1 VQSVDREAEAAE
13 SASVRAA
20 SDAGDSQPVQPA
32 IPQLWRHVRPI
43 PNDPFA
49 HQAERDFSS
58 ILSFYRVR
66 WAYEPTSF
74 PLDWGEDGRPC
85 EMFTPD
91 FYLPDQRLYV
101 ELTTM
106 RQRLVT
112 RKNRKLRRLRELYP
126 DIRIKLL
133 YRRDYHQLVNTYL
146 KPAAGSDGY
155 ALGRIVY
162 DEALI
167 AERLDH
173 IAAGIADDEARRLE
187 DDPLLILV
195 VSHGAG
201 QFAQELRRRL
211 SNLGVPCQWDRAH
224 LTRSRLA
231 ATPSRV
237 RLSSRPRSGVAGR
250 RVLIVTDV
258 VSTGMSGAYLC
269 RWLMRQGARDAA
281 ICTLL
286 NRAEARITPVSIR
299 YLAFEAPNELLVG
312 FGLQLRRQHA
322 GLPHIAALIALPRE
336 E

>member
-1 VQSVDREAEAAE
+1 MDREAEAAE
-13 SASVRAA
+13 PASVIAA

-43 PNDPFA
+43 SDDPFA

-155 ALGRIVY
+155 ALGRVVY

-173 IAAGIADDEARRLE
+173 IAAAIADDEARRSE

-195 VSHGAG
+195 VSHGAR

-211 SNLGVPCQWDRAH
+211 VELDVACQWDRAH

-237 RLSSRPRSGVAGR
+237 RLSSRPRSAVAGR

>member
-1 VQSVDREAEAAE
+1 MDREAEAAE
-13 SASVRAA
+13 PASVISA
-20 SDAGDSQPVQPA
+20 SDADDSQSVQPA
-32 IPQLWRHVRPI
+32 IPQLWRHVRP
-43 PNDPFA
+43 NSDDPFA

-74 PLDWGEDGRPC
+74 PLDWGDDGRPC

-133 YRRDYHQLVNTYL
+133 YRRDYHQLLNTYL
-146 KPAAGSDGY
+146 KPATGSDGY
-155 ALGRIVY
+155 TLGRIVY
-162 DEALI
+162 DEAMI
-167 AERLDH
+167 AIRLDQ
-173 IAAGIADDEARRLE
+173 IAATIADDEARRPD

-195 VSHGAG
+195 VSQGAR

-211 SNLGVPCQWDRAH
+211 VELDVACQWDRAN

-237 RLSSRPRSGVAGR
+237 RLSSRPRTGVAGR
-250 RVLIVTDV
+250 RVLVVTDV

-322 GLPHIAALIALPRE
+322 GLPYIAALIALPRE

>member
-1 VQSVDREAEAAE
+1 MQSVDRGAEAAE
-13 SASVRAA
+13 PASVIAA
-20 SDAGDSQPVQPA
+20 SDADASQSVQPA

-43 PNDPFA
+43 PDDPFA

-155 ALGRIVY
+155 ALGRVVY
-162 DEALI
+162 DEAMI
-167 AERLDH
+167 AARLDQL
-173 IAAGIADDEARRLE
+173 AAAIADDEARRTD

-195 VSHGAG
+195 VSHGAR

-211 SNLGVPCQWDRAH
+211 AELDVACQWDRAH

-237 RLSSRPRSGVAGR
+237 RLSSRPRSGVSGR

-322 GLPHIAALIALPRE
+322 DLPHIAALIALPRE